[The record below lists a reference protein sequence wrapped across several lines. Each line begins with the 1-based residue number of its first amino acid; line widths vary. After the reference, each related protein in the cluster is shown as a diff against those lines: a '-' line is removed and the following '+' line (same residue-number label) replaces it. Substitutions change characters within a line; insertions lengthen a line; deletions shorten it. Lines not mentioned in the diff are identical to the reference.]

1 MFCAFRNLSPP
12 GIVPVTD
19 WPISVAIVAAM
30 AAAADLR
37 PIGRG
42 ENIIIQ
48 QRKTTVVWAKV

>member
-1 MFCAFRNLSPP
+1 MFCAFRNLSAP
-12 GIVPVTD
+12 GTPVTD

-48 QRKTTVVWAKV
+48 RRKTTVVWAKV

>member
-37 PIGRG
+37 PIGRR
-42 ENIIIQ
+42 ENIII
-48 QRKTTVVWAKV
+48 RCKTTVVWAKV

>member
-19 WPISVAIVAAM
+19 WPMSVAIVAAM

-48 QRKTTVVWAKV
+48 RRKTTDSMG